1 MTSFD
6 QIRRENSNILPLKV
20 VNFDSQI
27 KVDHFQ
33 EFVVFEQNIDLWHTV
48 CMVQTIAKEKKN
60 NCGWISDFCW
70 CMDPDQL
77 SLWKHF
83 GLKYAF

>member
-6 QIRRENSNILPLKV
+6 QIRPENSNILNILPLKV

-33 EFVVFEQNIDLWHTV
+33 EFVVFEQNIDL
-48 CMVQTIAKEKKN
+48 
-60 NCGWISDFCW
+60 
-70 CMDPDQL
+70 
-77 SLWKHF
+77 
-83 GLKYAF
+83 

>member
-6 QIRRENSNILPLKV
+6 QIRRENSNILNILPLKV

-48 CMVQTIAKEKKN
+48 CLVQTIAKEK
-60 NCGWISDFCW
+60 
-70 CMDPDQL
+70 
-77 SLWKHF
+77 
-83 GLKYAF
+83 

>member
-6 QIRRENSNILPLKV
+6 QIRRENSNILNILPLKV

-27 KVDHFQ
+27 TVDHFQ

-48 CMVQTIAKEKKN
+48 CLVQTIAKEK
-60 NCGWISDFCW
+60 
-70 CMDPDQL
+70 
-77 SLWKHF
+77 
-83 GLKYAF
+83 